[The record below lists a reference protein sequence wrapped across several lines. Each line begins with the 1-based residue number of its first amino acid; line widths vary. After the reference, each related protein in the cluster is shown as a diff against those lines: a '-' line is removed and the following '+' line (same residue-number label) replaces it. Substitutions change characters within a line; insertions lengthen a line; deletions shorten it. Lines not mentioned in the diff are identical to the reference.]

1 MPNQLAPEYA
11 QLVHDLAAA
20 IGTRYVLWRPEELM
34 MYEYDGS
41 ALDMARPD
49 IVVVPAT
56 TAEVAA
62 CVRIAA
68 TAGMPI
74 VARGGGTGLSGGSVP
89 AAGGVVI
96 STGRMS
102 KVLHVDEI
110 SRTAR
115 VQPGLINTDLSEFTA
130 PWHLH
135 FAPDPS
141 SQKAS
146 TIGGNAAENS
156 GGPHCLKYGI
166 TTSHILAATVV
177 LADGSITDI
186 DNTAPDTP
194 GYDLLGVI
202 VGSEGTLG
210 IVTELTVRLMPNPEG
225 VKTFLAIFDD
235 LDSASDTV
243 SAIIA
248 QGVIPAALE
257 MLEGQGIALVEQS
270 VHAGYPLDAQ
280 AVLLIEIDGMNE
292 EITAQTAQIEHI
304 CAHFEARE
312 LRVAQDEEQR
322 KKLWSGRKGA
332 LAACARLAPH
342 YHIQDGVVPR
352 SKLTEIL
359 RLTRDVA
366 KRQRVHIVNIFHAG
380 DGNLHPLL
388 LFDIREE
395 GIIERAVAASE
406 EILLACVNAGGT
418 ISGEHGIGIEKRDY
432 MKWLFSEDDLW
443 AMRQMRAC
451 FDSRGIMNPCKL
463 IPTGASCGDIKS
475 ARAGAKA
482 LAAGAWI

>member
-1 MPNQLAPEYA
+1 
-11 QLVHDLAAA
+11 
-20 IGTRYVLWRPEELM
+20 
-34 MYEYDGS
+34 
-41 ALDMARPD
+41 
-49 IVVVPAT
+49 
-56 TAEVAA
+56 
-62 CVRIAA
+62 
-68 TAGMPI
+68 
-74 VARGGGTGLSGGSVP
+74 
-89 AAGGVVI
+89 
-96 STGRMS
+96 
-102 KVLHVDEI
+102 
-110 SRTAR
+110 
-115 VQPGLINTDLSEFTA
+115 
-130 PWHLH
+130 
-135 FAPDPS
+135 
-141 SQKAS
+141 
-146 TIGGNAAENS
+146 
-156 GGPHCLKYGI
+156 
-166 TTSHILAATVV
+166 
-177 LADGSITDI
+177 
-186 DNTAPDTP
+186 
-194 GYDLLGVI
+194 
-202 VGSEGTLG
+202 
-210 IVTELTVRLMPNPEG
+210 TELTVRLMPNPEG

-292 EITAQTAQIEHI
+292 EIEAQTARIEQI
-304 CAHFEARE
+304 CSHFEARE
-312 LRVAQDEEQR
+312 LRVAKDEEQR
-322 KKLWSGRKGA
+322 KKLWAGRKGA

-352 SKLTEIL
+352 SKLTEVL

-395 GIIERAVAASE
+395 GIIERAIAASE
-406 EILLACVNAGGT
+406 EILQACVAAGGT

-432 MKWLFSEDDLW
+432 MAWLFNEHDLW

-451 FDSRGIMNPCKL
+451 FDDRGVMNPCKL
-463 IPTGASCGDIKS
+463 IPTGASCGDVKA
-475 ARAGAKA
+475 ARGAAKA

>member
-1 MPNQLAPEYA
+1 MAQTIAPEFA
-11 QLVHDLAAA
+11 TLIADLGRA
-20 IGTRYVLWRPEELM
+20 IGPKYVLWRVEELM
-34 MYEYDGS
+34 MYEFDGS
-41 ALDMARPD
+41 ALDLARPD
-49 IVVVPAT
+49 IVVVPAST
-56 TAEVAA
+56 EE
-62 CVRIAA
+62 IAA
-68 TAGMPI
+68 VVKIAAAAGFPI

-89 AAGGVVI
+89 AAGGVVVAT
-96 STGRMS
+96 SRMQQ
-102 KVLHVDEI
+102 VLHVDPVA
-110 SRTAR
+110 RTAI
-115 VQPGLINTDLSEFTA
+115 VQPGLINTELSEYTL
-130 PWHLH
+130 PWGLH

-146 TIGGNAAENS
+146 TIGGNSAENA

-166 TTSHILAATVV
+166 TTNHVLAATVV
-177 LADGSITDI
+177 LADGSIVHI
-186 DNTAPDTP
+186 DTTAPDRP

-210 IVTELTVRLMPNPEG
+210 MVTEITVRLTPNPEG

-243 SAIIA
+243 SAIVA

-280 AVLLIEIDGMNE
+280 AVLLIEIDGTDE
-292 EITAQTAQIEHI
+292 EIEDQTARIEYI
-304 CAHFEARE
+304 CRHFEARE
-312 LRVAQDEEQR
+312 LRAAKDDEQR
-322 KKLWSGRKGA
+322 KKLWAGRKGA

-352 SKLTEIL
+352 SRLTEVL
-359 RLTRDVA
+359 QLTREVA

-380 DGNLHPLL
+380 DGNLHPLI
-388 LFDIREE
+388 LFDIREP
-395 GIIERAVAASE
+395 GIIDRAIAASE
-406 EILLACVNAGGT
+406 EIMRECIRVGGS

-432 MKWLFSEDDLW
+432 MSLLFNEDDLW
-443 AMRQMRAC
+443 AMRQLRAC
-451 FDSRGIMNPCKL
+451 FDAVGVMNPCKL
-463 IPTGASCGDIKS
+463 IPTGASCGDIKH
-475 ARAGAKA
+475 ARGAAKA